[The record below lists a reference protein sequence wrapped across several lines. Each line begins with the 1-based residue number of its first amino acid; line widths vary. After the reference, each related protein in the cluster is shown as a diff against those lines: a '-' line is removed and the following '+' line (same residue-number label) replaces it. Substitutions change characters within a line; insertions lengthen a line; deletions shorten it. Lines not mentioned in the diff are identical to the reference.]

1 MGITTLRSQAH
12 QDIDSIR
19 YPELVMKLANTQNGF
34 ITKQDVADLLKITA
48 SQAYR
53 IIKKLQNEG
62 RLELLCGGKHA
73 KYKVT
78 E

>member
-1 MGITTLRSQAH
+1 
-12 QDIDSIR
+12 
-19 YPELVMKLANTQNGF
+19 MKLANTQNGF